1 MTEKAVGM
9 SVENDSE
16 MRDRS
21 NASGRVM
28 TSTLSDDQELIRL
41 GKKPILKVYPNNL
54 DRLCHELRDT
64 SAPLA

>member
-1 MTEKAVGM
+1 M

-28 TSTLSDDQELIRL
+28 TGTLSDDQELIRL
-41 GKKPILKVYPNNL
+41 GKKPILKVNL
-54 DRLCHELRDT
+54 NKMDRLCHELRDT